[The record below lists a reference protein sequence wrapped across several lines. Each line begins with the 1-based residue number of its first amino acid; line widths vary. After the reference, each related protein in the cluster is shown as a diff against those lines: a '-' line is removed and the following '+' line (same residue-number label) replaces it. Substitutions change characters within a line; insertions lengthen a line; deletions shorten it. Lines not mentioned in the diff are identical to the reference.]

1 MKMSKNQ
8 IVMASIGGVAF
19 VVSAAVG
26 YLAFDAYSAKGE
38 AHEEC
43 EGASSAIQ
51 RMLRADVSPD
61 KESEL
66 AYRRNRDTLSGWS
79 EAALAAASA
88 GDRAI
93 SSDVNEAAF
102 KQRLVDEAR
111 ALSELEGG
119 VNGKIVKSDFT
130 FGFPDFVTGDKLP
143 EKARLPQLQRQWGDI
158 KTLVETLQSCGVEEI
173 VAISA
178 AAPLAKPKAEED
190 PRQAKKNRKKKNKA
204 AADEKPMYTVE
215 TYAVDFR
222 AKPAAL
228 VKAVNALATSVRFV
242 VVDSMSFAREGDMI
256 AAAISDDPKASAGQQ
271 QHSPRRGRRRRG
283 QPEPDEA
290 AKSGSDEDQAKKS
303 GIVADP
309 AKEAPFLVK
318 MSVSTYDFG
327 SAEKAAAQTA
337 DEGGSE
343 KKEEGK

>member
-1 MKMSKNQ
+1 MSKNQ

-130 FGFPDFVTGDKLP
+130 FGFPDFVTGDKIPAKDKLP
-143 EKARLPQLQRQWGDI
+143 RLQRQWGDI
-158 KTLVETLQSCGVEEI
+158 TLLVETLQECGVVEI
-173 VAISA
+173 VSIAPASPVPEISA
-178 AAPLAKPKAEED
+178 AQQEEPVRGRKD
-190 PRQAKKNRKKKNKA
+190 KKKKKKSA
-204 AADEKPMYTVE
+204 EDEKPAYSVE
-215 TYAVDFR
+215 KYAVDFR
-222 AKPAAL
+222 AKPSAL
-228 VKAVNALATSVRFV
+228 VKTLNALATASRFI
-242 VVDSMSFAREGDMI
+242 VVDSLSFAREADTI
-256 AAAISDDPKASAGQQ
+256 ALALGEGEKGQSAQQ
-271 QHSPRRGRRRRG
+271 QGSGRRRRRRG
-283 QPEPDEA
+283 AEEQQEA
-290 AKSGSDEDQAKKS
+290 PAAAEASAEQKV
-303 GIVADP
+303 GIVTDP
-309 AKEAPFLVK
+309 QTDAPFLVR
-318 MSVSTYDFG
+318 MLVSTYDFG
-327 SAEKAAAQTA
+327 SAAGPEAS
-337 DEGGSE
+337 EGENGSE
-343 KKEEGK
+343 KKEEEE

>member
-8 IVMASIGGVAF
+8 IVMASIGGVAL
-19 VVSAAVG
+19 VAAAAVG

-38 AHEEC
+38 AQEEC

-61 KESEL
+61 KDSEL
-66 AYRRNRDTLSGWS
+66 AYRKNRDTLSGWS

-119 VNGKIVKSDFT
+119 ANGKIVKPDFT

-143 EKARLPQLQRQWGDI
+143 AKDRLPQLQRQWGDI
-158 KTLVETLQSCGVEEI
+158 KTLVETLQSCGVEEV

-178 AAPLAKPKAEED
+178 AAPLAKPKVEED
-190 PRQAKKNRKKKNKA
+190 DRQAKKNRKKKKQSA
-204 AADEKPMYTVE
+204 EEEKPMYTVE
-215 TYAVDFR
+215 TYSVDFR

-256 AAAISDDPKASAGQQ
+256 AAAIADDPKASAGQQ
-271 QHSPRRGRRRRG
+271 QHSTRRVRRRRG
-283 QPEPDEA
+283 QSEPDEA
-290 AKSGSDEDQAKKS
+290 AETESAEEQAKKS
-303 GIVADP
+303 GTVADP
-309 AKEAPFLVK
+309 AKESPFLVK

-327 SAEKAAAQTA
+327 SAEKAAAPAA
-337 DEGGSE
+337 DDGDSE
-343 KKEEGK
+343 KKEDEE